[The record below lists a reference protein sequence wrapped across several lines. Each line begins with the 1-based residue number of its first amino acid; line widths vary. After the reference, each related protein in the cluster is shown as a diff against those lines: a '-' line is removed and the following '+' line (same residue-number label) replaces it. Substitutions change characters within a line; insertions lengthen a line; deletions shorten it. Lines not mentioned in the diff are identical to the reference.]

1 MLEMISGRSCLKS
14 LLAALALALSPLL
27 AMGLPSRQA
36 ATAQAVRPIGVVT
49 AIKPGQLTL
58 RTDAGPTLTVSLPD
72 GISVLQVPPGAK
84 SLQEATK
91 IDVNKIS
98 VGDRVLIIGPVSAE
112 QKSVTAKT
120 VVVMSKTAL
129 EKAREEEQLAWQQRG
144 IAGVV
149 KAVDPATREITLAV
163 PNSPPTPGN
172 MTHPV
177 IVTLAPNA
185 TLLRYAPDSVKFS
198 DARPGTLDQI
208 KVGDQMRAL
217 GTKSPDGTRY
227 TAEKVVSG
235 TFRNIPATVIS
246 VDAAQGTITVKDLAT
261 GTPVVVH
268 TNADSKLHE
277 LTPQVANMIAMFNAG
292 PPANGAQGAGMRG
305 ARAEGG
311 ENVGQTRFQRQG
323 QVQGRPG
330 MRGMPPGS
338 ELPCGASMNFD
349 QMLQK
354 MPPLSLDSL
363 KAGEPLIVVSTEG
376 SEPGQVTAIAVLS
389 GVDPILRA
397 RPKGS
402 NEVALGPW
410 NMSVGGGGGETG
422 GEGGDT
428 GGGGGGQGGG
438 GGGGPN

>member
-1 MLEMISGRSCLKS
+1 MLKGKPCLK
-14 LLAALALALSPLL
+14 LLISVAALFQGVALALPL
-27 AMGLPSRQA
+27 PQA
-36 ATAQAVRPIGVVT
+36 SAPAQNVRPIGVVT
-49 AIKPGQLTL
+49 EVKPGQLTL
-58 RTDAGPTLTVSLPD
+58 RTDAGPMLTVTLPD

-84 SLQEATK
+84 SLKEASK
-91 IDVNKIS
+91 IDVSTIS

-129 EKAREEEQLAWQQRG
+129 DKAREEEQLEWQQRG

-149 KAVDPATREITLAV
+149 KAVDPATKEITLAV
-163 PNSPPTPGN
+163 PSTPPTPGN
-172 MTHPV
+172 LTHPV
-177 IVTLAPNA
+177 VVMLDSNA

-227 TAEKVVSG
+227 TAEKLVSG
-235 TFRNIPATVIS
+235 TFRNIGATVIS
-246 VDAAQGTITVKDLAT
+246 VDASQGTITVKDLAT
-261 GTPVVVH
+261 GSPVVVH

-277 LTPQVANMIAMFNAG
+277 LTPQVANVIAMFNAG
-292 PPANGAQGAGMRG
+292 PSPKGPSGEPGAGP
-305 ARAEGG
+305 GG
-311 ENVGQTRFQRQG
+311 ERPRQAAFQG
-323 QVQGRPG
+323 QGRPE
-330 MRGMPPGS
+330 MRGNRPDGGLPGG
-338 ELPCGASMNFD
+338 PSMNFD

-354 MPPLSLDSL
+354 MPPLSLSNL
-363 KAGEPLIVVSTEG
+363 KTGEPLIVVSTQG
-376 SEPGQVTAIAVLS
+376 AKPGEVTAIAVLS

-402 NEVALGPW
+402 SEVALGPW

-422 GEGGDT
+422 GEGGGET
-428 GGGGGGQGGG
+428 GGQGGG
-438 GGGGPN
+438 QSGP